1 MVPASGPLP
10 PGLRDEI
17 LVALR
22 GFMADAELSQGD
34 LAKALGTSVT
44 YISNL
49 LSGDAALPAETRDEL
64 LRDANNWLDREV
76 RAHDAQKPSGYVE
89 TRVARRLIDVAERL
103 TERPDLAIAF
113 GPAGIGKSTVAD
125 AICAE
130 MRNATRLVIDDDC
143 ASPFGFRA
151 KLAKVLFR
159 RNRPHRPRIAD
170 LADKL
175 RMPRAIKSCALLIL
189 DEAHLLRKATLTT
202 IRQLHD
208 QAGCSVLLLGT
219 VDLRERVS
227 FDDDPEFGQFSSRV
241 GMRINLAREL
251 SSQGGGGER
260 LFTVAEVRKLFSRD
274 KLKLHPAAARE
285 LTRMANTLR
294 GTLRTVERI
303 AFWAAKVAVRAHAA
317 EITLEHLTLALKI
330 VDEELLLQVREEAA
344 PAVRQAATG

>member
-1 MVPASGPLP
+1 MVPASGPLK
-10 PGLRDEI
+10 PGQRDEI

-22 GFMADAELSQGD
+22 GYMADAELSQGD

-76 RAHDAQKPSGYVE
+76 RARDAQRPSGYVE
-89 TRVARRLIDVAERL
+89 TRVAVRLIDVAERL
-103 TERPDLAIAF
+103 TQRADIAIAF
-113 GPAGIGKSTVAD
+113 GPAGIGKSTVAE

-130 MRNATRLVIDDDC
+130 IRNATRLVVDDDC

-151 KLAKVLFR
+151 KLARLLFS
-159 RNRPHRPRIAD
+159 RNRPHRPRLAE

-175 RMPRAIKSCALLIL
+175 RMPRSIKSCALLIL
-189 DEAHLLRKATLTT
+189 DEAHLLRRATLTT

-241 GMRINLAREL
+241 GMRIPLAREL

-260 LFTVAEVRKLFSRD
+260 LFTVAEVRKLFIRD

-285 LTRMANTLR
+285 ITRLANTLR

-303 AFWAAKVAVRAHAA
+303 VFWATKAAAKAHAA
-317 EITLEHLTLALKI
+317 EITIEHITTALGV
-330 VDEELLLQVREEAA
+330 VDEELLVQVREDLA
-344 PAVRQAATG
+344 PAERRAATA